1 MAESVSEDFELI
13 VTLSTSSASL
23 DRSPKEN
30 WVERAGELPPY
41 IRKLARAIEK
51 RGHSLSSA
59 ISIAIGRVKAWARG
73 EGKVTAK
80 TRAKAAA
87 AVAAWEALK
96 AKNAAKQIVK
106 ASYSFGEFAYI
117 TNSSEFVTMTVSDAW
132 LAKNPDLIID
142 EVWDDYLIVRDSSGQ
157 VFKVEYRLESGNPV
171 FGDPVLEDS
180 VGKESDTEIGDEETA
195 LLDDYLN

>member
-13 VTLSTSSASL
+13 IMLSTSSASL

-132 LAKNPDLIID
+132 LANRPDLIID
-142 EVWDDYLIVRDSSGQ
+142 EVWDDYLIVRDFLGQ
-157 VFKVEYRLESGNPV
+157 VFKVEYRLESGTPV
-171 FGDPVLEDS
+171 FGDPVPEDS

>member
-23 DRSPKEN
+23 GRSPKEN